1 MQLEESYRNDTSS
14 HMFDFLLEDN
24 RSFLLAWTVL
34 LVVVVVASELH
45 SVVFYAFSI
54 CVSRTIHR
62 KAFRRVMNAPLAFFE
77 NNPVGK
83 SLFVRLQSIIL
94 FEVDECYTRCNQIKS
109 ATDKGP

>member
-1 MQLEESYRNDTSS
+1 MKLEDNYRNDTSS

-34 LVVVVVASELH
+34 LVVVVVASELQ

-62 KAFRRVMNAPLAFFE
+62 KAFRRVMKAPMKFFE
-77 NNPVGK
+77 NNSIGM
-83 SLFVRLQSIIL
+83 SLAVRLHIQSIFSSFKL
-94 FEVDECYTRCNQIKS
+94 DQAKS
-109 ATDKGP
+109 TTVICSRK